1 MRAGDLV
8 DDRFELEGLAGVG
21 GTSSVYR
28 ARDLTSSQRVALKFL
43 NADSW
48 PMVQRFVREASILS
62 DLHHPGIVRYVAHGI
77 ADGGVPYLAMEW
89 LEGENVSQALAGRDK
104 FSVPEA
110 LRLVRRVAEAVAVAH
125 ARGII
130 HRDLKPSN
138 LFLVDS
144 QIDAVKVLDFGLAR
158 GAANLPA
165 ATKTGSVVGTPG
177 YMAPEQARGD
187 DVVAAPAD
195 VFSLGCVLYECLTG
209 RPAFAGQHLTAI
221 LTKILVEPAPRVRQ
235 SCPELPP
242 ELDDLV
248 QRMLSKDPERRP
260 ADARAL
266 LGELSELL
274 QEHSADRAL
283 GSSPAASLTR
293 REQALLSVLMI
304 RDRRS
309 RARRLPALA
318 TGHNSEE
325 AQRLRAIAA
334 RHGGKLEFLGNGTV
348 VVVFEP
354 DAAATDLASQAALC
368 ALGMHSVLPK
378 LPMALATGPGL
389 VKGVVPIGEVIDRA
403 ATLLDS
409 QALTSLAAGTQTP
422 PAAASTIRVDRATAG
437 LLQAR
442 FQLMLSSSGE
452 GYLLSAK
459 EQPDTGRMLL
469 GKPTRCVGR
478 ERELSMLEGL
488 LRECVSE
495 PGARGALIMAP
506 AGAGKSRLRY
516 EFTRILSA
524 SPQRVSIWQ
533 AWGDP
538 TRAGSPFGLLAQ
550 AVRGALGIVEG
561 EPASVSRLK
570 VQQRVES
577 SVGTRSQTRVME
589 FLGELVGVQLS
600 EQDSMQL
607 RAARRDPRFMG
618 DQIAQAWEDWLAAE
632 CEQAPVLLVLE
643 DLHWGDWTTLKL
655 VDSALR
661 NLEASPFFVLALARP
676 EVQDMFPGLW
686 KDRPVE
692 EVRLRALPKHACE
705 ELVRSVL
712 GSQGSDT
719 LVDRVVER
727 AGGNAFYLEE
737 LIRAA
742 AEGNPEEL
750 PATVLAMVQA
760 RFGRLAP
767 EARQVLRAASIFG
780 QSFWEGGVEA
790 LAGAAQGT
798 LVRELMQE
806 LVDREWVRARRES
819 KLAAET
825 EYTFRHALI
834 RDAAYATLTDEDR
847 TLGHRL
853 AAEWLQR
860 AGERDPVAL
869 AEHYQRGGEAGSALA
884 CYVRAAEQAFGG
896 DDLVA
901 ALAHADR
908 AAACGASGET
918 LGRVRLI
925 QAEAHN
931 WRGEY
936 TRAVQCGT
944 EALRCLEPHT
954 ASPEIA
960 ERWAHAAHQVIW
972 ASALIGNVEEVERL
986 THLLLTNAPE
996 KPAEL
1001 WVMALAIAT
1010 GHAIDVG
1017 RMALAKKGLEWL
1029 ERHGQPLAEK
1039 DPITAGVIK
1048 STYAGFEVARYNV
1061 AAALRLHEAASQD
1074 FQRAG
1079 HQRWHSVARICV
1091 GALRLS
1097 LGDYEHA
1104 ESALRVALTVGTRIG
1119 IAPTVPRVNLA
1130 LALARQQRTEQ
1141 AEELFQVALDEFQA
1155 QQDHRGAAFTH
1166 ICLARLYLDRAEY
1179 ARAEAQ
1185 ARVAASER
1193 DVPASLRAYAVGIL
1207 AAALLAERRVTD
1219 ALRAASEAFQL
1230 LDVPSGL
1237 HDHGDAFVRLVY
1249 AEALF
1254 AAGQEAH
1261 ASAALSSA
1269 RERLMDRAARVDDP
1283 ELRESFLSRVP
1294 ENARI
1299 LQLAEEW
1306 ELGARRVAKS

>member
-1 MRAGDLV
+1 MSSLGPHGTTYARSRHSLQRPHSV
-8 DDRFELEGLAGVG
+8 WHYIFE
-21 GTSSVYR
+21 
-28 ARDLTSSQRVALKFL
+28 
-43 NADSW
+43 
-48 PMVQRFVREASILS
+48 
-62 DLHHPGIVRYVAHGI
+62 
-77 ADGGVPYLAMEW
+77 
-89 LEGENVSQALAGRDK
+89 
-104 FSVPEA
+104 
-110 LRLVRRVAEAVAVAH
+110 
-125 ARGII
+125 
-130 HRDLKPSN
+130 
-138 LFLVDS
+138 
-144 QIDAVKVLDFGLAR
+144 
-158 GAANLPA
+158 PA
-165 ATKTGSVVGTPG
+165 ARRQ
-177 YMAPEQARGD
+177 Y
-187 DVVAAPAD
+187 
-195 VFSLGCVLYECLTG
+195 
-209 RPAFAGQHLTAI
+209 AGQHLTAI
-221 LTKILVEPAPRVRQ
+221 LTKILVEPAPRVRH

-260 ADARAL
+260 PDARAL

-274 QEHSADRAL
+274 QEHTSDRAL

-304 RDRRS
+304 RDRRT

-368 ALGMHSVLPK
+368 ALGMHSLLPK

-389 VKGVVPIGEVIDRA
+389 VKGVLPIGEVIDRA

-409 QALTSLAAGTQTP
+409 QALTSLGVGMQTP
-422 PAAASTIRVDRATAG
+422 PAAASTIRVDRVTAG

-488 LRECVSE
+488 FRECVSE

-506 AGAGKSRLRY
+506 AGTGKSRLRY

-538 TRAGSPFGLLAQ
+538 TRAGSPFGLLGQ

-577 SVGTRSQTRVME
+577 CVGARSQTRVME
-589 FLGELVGVQLS
+589 FLGELVGVQFS
-600 EQDSMQL
+600 EQDSIQL

-742 AEGNPEEL
+742 AEGNPDEL

-790 LAGAAQGT
+790 LAGTTQGS

-869 AEHYQRGGEAGSALA
+869 AEHYQRGGEVSNALA

-918 LGRVRLI
+918 LGRLRLI

-936 TRAVQCGT
+936 KRAVQCGT
-944 EALRCLEPHT
+944 EALRCLEPPTIRRH
-954 ASPEIA
+954 A
-960 ERWAHAAHQVIW
+960 RW
-972 ASALIGNVEEVERL
+972 
-986 THLLLTNAPE
+986 
-996 KPAEL
+996 
-1001 WVMALAIAT
+1001 
-1010 GHAIDVG
+1010 
-1017 RMALAKKGLEWL
+1017 
-1029 ERHGQPLAEK
+1029 
-1039 DPITAGVIK
+1039 
-1048 STYAGFEVARYNV
+1048 
-1061 AAALRLHEAASQD
+1061 
-1074 FQRAG
+1074 
-1079 HQRWHSVARICV
+1079 
-1091 GALRLS
+1091 
-1097 LGDYEHA
+1097 
-1104 ESALRVALTVGTRIG
+1104 
-1119 IAPTVPRVNLA
+1119 
-1130 LALARQQRTEQ
+1130 
-1141 AEELFQVALDEFQA
+1141 
-1155 QQDHRGAAFTH
+1155 
-1166 ICLARLYLDRAEY
+1166 
-1179 ARAEAQ
+1179 
-1185 ARVAASER
+1185 
-1193 DVPASLRAYAVGIL
+1193 
-1207 AAALLAERRVTD
+1207 RR
-1219 ALRAASEAFQL
+1219 
-1230 LDVPSGL
+1230 
-1237 HDHGDAFVRLVY
+1237 
-1249 AEALF
+1249 
-1254 AAGQEAH
+1254 
-1261 ASAALSSA
+1261 
-1269 RERLMDRAARVDDP
+1269 
-1283 ELRESFLSRVP
+1283 
-1294 ENARI
+1294 
-1299 LQLAEEW
+1299 
-1306 ELGARRVAKS
+1306 